1 MPNKLFE
8 SSETI
13 TGVPLAGDLLA
24 IFRGTEPETK
34 RWDGIVAELQP
45 DPVARASVAQTIAD
59 LTAHEADPSAH
70 HSPARL
76 TFDSTTREL
85 AITNDGTGDE
95 HLTLPVGGMGV
106 TSFGGLTGQ
115 IEAAQIPDA
124 LRNHALW
131 SNGSLVE
138 AAPTEVDFRDGLIAA
153 MSGSGVRITTDALH
167 VRDLVSG
174 LIQDGTGIT
183 WAYDGPSGTL
193 TPTVSVGHDGVA
205 TGIAH
210 DFDSTTRV
218 LRTEITRS
226 AGLSTLAGEIS
237 IPGGMGADG
246 VINSLD
252 ATLDAGTDVLTIGAG
267 RTIGSDV
274 VTTVDLSSLGVR
286 GDTFFVQ
293 AGTPDNSVGQDGD
306 YTFHKDSGVWYRK
319 SSGAWSF
326 LFQYSFNHI
335 GGTVRPFQIPDLPAT
350 RITSGVL
357 DAARIPGG
365 ARGNAIFVQSLVPN
379 NAVGEDGDY
388 AFAAFTG
395 IWFVKSGGTWTEL
408 FSYSF
413 DDIGGVVLDGQIPD
427 LDASKTRSGIFDDAR
442 IPNLD
447 ASKTTSGIFDDAR
460 IPAEITRDT
469 ELAATTGDLG
479 LAVDM
484 TGNVYFRRDGTGSD
498 SIHLSASGGG
508 YAYVD
513 RALNNVPF
521 DSALGEIRFG
531 GADNSDRAGWYL
543 AVQPQAGATRGA
555 IPQDVSNEHWIRIDN
570 DIYPNIGGGQTT
582 RLTSL
587 LFRHPTPADAL
598 STIYTIDPVAT
609 DAEAVDDQGASSGN
623 PYIYTPFQLASVVT
637 AHQSPTHNLPHLAML
652 PTPNVGDLALLDHD
666 YTQGNRRDAEVTFN
680 TLGASFHG
688 WSDGSVFGRSGT
700 TNRNLSP
707 LQFIRL
713 QYNGSVYT
721 ASQLGSTNRSWID
734 RLDKYVSNNTE
745 YDLGPTTTQGGHF
758 VRATRR
764 RPKQREHRHPRRHQP
779 EVHRWGILVDRRH
792 GDHLAARRIPV
803 EQRHRRIRALRRLAW
818 TDGSGPQRQCLQR
831 DQGTPPPPKSQRLQ
845 HPRRS

>member
-1 MPNKLFE
+1 MVDRIV
-8 SSETI
+8 SSADNVSGEPP
-13 TGVPLAGDLLA
+13 GSSVVAFFRAGQNPLSNSYTDLKNAMRAGLA
-24 IFRGTEPETK
+24 T
-34 RWDGIVAELQP
+34 V
-45 DPVARASVAQTIAD
+45 ASVTTVQVLATSAQGAAD
-59 LTAHEADPSAH
+59 AAQAAANANAAALGGKLDINLGNVMVNTA
-70 HSPARL
+70 
-76 TFDSTTREL
+76 
-85 AITNDGTGDE
+85 
-95 HLTLPVGGMGV
+95 
-106 TSFGGLTGQ
+106 
-115 IEAAQIPDA
+115 EAAA
-124 LRNHALW
+124 
-131 SNGSLVE
+131 
-138 AAPTEVDFRDGLIAA
+138 FRATIGAG
-153 MSGSGVRITTDALH
+153 SGSGV
-167 VRDLVSG
+167 S
-174 LIQDGTGIT
+174 
-183 WAYDGPSGTL
+183 
-193 TPTVSVGHDGVA
+193 DGVIDSLGLALDANGWIVA
-205 TGIAH
+205 TAGRSIGG
-210 DFDSTTRV
+210 DV
-218 LRTEITRS
+218 VS
-226 AGLSTLAGEIS
+226 AGLALTEAAIPNLSAG
-237 IPGGMGADG
+237 
-246 VINSLD
+246 
-252 ATLDAGTDVLTIGAG
+252 
-267 RTIGSDV
+267 
-274 VTTVDLSSLGVR
+274 
-286 GDTFFVQ
+286 
-293 AGTPDNSVGQDGD
+293 
-306 YTFHKDSGVWYRK
+306 K
-319 SSGAWSF
+319 
-326 LFQYSFNHI
+326 
-335 GGTVRPFQIPDLPAT
+335 
-350 RITSGVL
+350 ITSG
-357 DAARIPGG
+357 
-365 ARGNAIFVQSLVPN
+365 F
-379 NAVGEDGDY
+379 
-388 AFAAFTG
+388 FA
-395 IWFVKSGGTWTEL
+395 
-408 FSYSF
+408 
-413 DDIGGVVLDGQIPD
+413 
-427 LDASKTRSGIFDDAR
+427 DAR
-442 IPNLD
+442 IPNLH

-513 RALNNVPF
+513 RALNNTQF

-543 AVQPQAGATRGA
+543 AVQPQVGATRGA

-721 ASQLGSTNRSWID
+721 ASQIGSTNRSWID

-745 YDLGPTTTQGGHF
+745 YDLGPTTTLGGHF
-758 VRATRR
+758 VRAIVGGPNSANIAT
-764 RPKQREHRHPRRHQP
+764 P
-779 EVHRWGILVDRRH
+779 VDIN
-792 GDHLAARRIPV
+792 LKF
-803 EQRHRRIRALRRLAW
+803 
-818 TDGSGPQRQCLQR
+818 TDGAYWLTDGTVIIWPRGEYLWNNDTDAYEHYDGWLGLTVRDHSANAFSGIKELRLHQSLKDFSIPGDPESLGLEISTAWLQ
-831 DQGTPPPPKSQRLQ
+831 PKID
-845 HPRRS
+845 